1 MLDAPFSSMFGN
13 EQEWCAQVLLS
24 RRIPLLNVCAAD
36 GGMIQLAR
44 IKLRASA
51 INSRSLML
59 AAVFRSV
66 VSSSP
71 YYWSRLE
78 ELLIKAFR
86 LLTFTAKHEDSLM
99 SENANKAWEATK
111 ITTQL

>member
-1 MLDAPFSSMFGN
+1 MYGN

-36 GGMIQLAR
+36 AGMIQLAR

-66 VSSSP
+66 VSSTP

>member
-1 MLDAPFSSMFGN
+1 M
-13 EQEWCAQVLLS
+13 LS

-36 GGMIQLAR
+36 GGMIQLTR

-51 INSRSLML
+51 IRSRSLML
-59 AAVFRSV
+59 AAVLRNV
-66 VSSSP
+66 VSSTP
-71 YYWSRLE
+71 FYWSRLE
-78 ELLIKAFR
+78 EVLIKAIC
-86 LLTFTAKHEDSLM
+86 LLAFTTKHEDSLM